1 MKLTIL
7 IISIGC
13 VLAAPTDLS
22 NLQPLEGSSPSSQY
36 HVQDHLGQYNYGY
49 NNELS
54 SKVEAKTSDGIT
66 RGAYRY
72 LDGNGQVQDVEY
84 QADDN
89 GFQILRAT
97 NLPAPTQPLP
107 VPAVEIPQPVE
118 DTPEVTAAR
127 NAHLAAV
134 EEAIQRNA
142 AADSAEDN
150 SIDDDGSYQENP
162 QPISS
167 YQGNLQPSFYSFP
180 QFYTVQQPLTN
191 YYSVGIPYYQL
202 SYQFP
207 RFVLPQLSVPQIV
220 SSTVPTESPA
230 TADVPEKVEDS
241 TTTVILAD
249 ASDEESNSAV
259 DSEAKD
265 DVVVEAVGVD
275 AEAKEAAVGGE
286 GSESKEA
293 EAVDAETKESSETS
307 TEE

>member
-7 IISIGC
+7 IVSIGC
-13 VLAAPTDLS
+13 VFAAPTDLS
-22 NLQPLEGSSPSSQY
+22 NLQPLEGNSPSSQY

-54 SKVEAKTSDGIT
+54 SKVEAKSSDGIT

-72 LDGNGQVQDVEY
+72 LDGNGQIQDVEY

-97 NLPAPTQPLP
+97 NLPSPTQPLP

-118 DTPEVTAAR
+118 DTPEVAAAR
-127 NAHLAAV
+127 IAHLAAV

-162 QPISS
+162 QPISIS

-180 QFYTVQQPLTN
+180 QFYTVQQPLTS

-241 TTTVILAD
+241 TTTVVLAD
-249 ASDEESNSAV
+249 ADEESSSV
-259 DSEAKD
+259 VTEAKD
-265 DVVVEAVGVD
+265 DVVVDAVGVD
-275 AEAKEAAVGGE
+275 AEVKEAAVE
-286 GSESKEA
+286 VSESKEA
-293 EAVDAETKESSETS
+293 EAVDAESKESTETS

>member
-1 MKLTIL
+1 MILTIL

-13 VLAAPTDLS
+13 VFAAPTDLS
-22 NLQPLEGSSPSSQY
+22 NLQPLEGSSQY

-72 LDGNGQVQDVEY
+72 LDGNGQVQDVAY

-89 GFQILRAT
+89 GFQIVRAT
-97 NLPAPTQPLP
+97 NLPAPTEPLP

-118 DTPEVTAAR
+118 DTPEVVAAR
-127 NAHLAAV
+127 IAHLAAV

-167 YQGNLQPSFYSFP
+167 YQLQPSFYSFP

-265 DVVVEAVGVD
+265 DVVVDAVGVD
-275 AEAKEAAVGGE
+275 AEVKEAAVDGE

-293 EAVDAETKESSETS
+293 ETVDAETKESPETS